1 MRNWIEL
8 LNSFNKEA
16 NKTNEIDFGGFGGLS
31 QEGFS
36 EFSKTELETLRLIY
50 QKTIADGSAHHSCK
64 SPEQAKAWCEFL
76 NYQLPSDRDVCVIR
90 DREINTYTLSIMGK
104 TS

>member
-76 NYQLPSDRDVCVIR
+76 NSQLPSDRDVCVIR
-90 DREINTYTLSIMGK
+90 DREINTYTLSIMEK
-104 TS
+104 NS